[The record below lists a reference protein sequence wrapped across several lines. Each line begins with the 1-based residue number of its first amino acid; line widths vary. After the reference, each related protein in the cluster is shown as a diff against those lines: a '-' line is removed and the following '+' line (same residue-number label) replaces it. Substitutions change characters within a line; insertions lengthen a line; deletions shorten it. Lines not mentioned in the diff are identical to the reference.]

1 MKMPCSVARLLTC
14 SVARLLNRVSLSA
27 GIKPPPDRILLP
39 RFDAF
44 TEGAPIRQ
52 AAGRIWRLVFGEPV
66 SDTALSKRVRQGLDR
81 QQAARE
87 IIVGWIQAAIIAF
100 FAVVYAVSP
109 KPFPAGADTLSEP
122 VPWTL
127 AIYAG
132 FTAARIFLA
141 YRGQLRHGLVALS
154 VVVDIAVLMIVIWS
168 FHLQYQAPPSLYLKA
183 PTLMYVFIFIALRA
197 LRFDPRYVLL
207 AGGCA
212 ALGWLLLFLYA
223 ATESSGAVFTH
234 SYVEHVASYKILR
247 AAEIDKIVSILIV
260 TGILALS
267 VIRARRC
274 LVSSLAEH
282 VAATDLAR
290 FFVPEVARQIRGAES
305 NPTAGQGE
313 RRDAAIL
320 FVDIRGFTSLSSHM
334 TAQELIALLGNYH
347 ARIVP
352 VIERHGGSID
362 KYLGDGILA
371 SFGAVSPR
379 VRYAADLCRAI
390 EEVAATACAW
400 QREREGSKAPAPMI
414 VAAGAVG
421 EVVFGIIGYET
432 RLEYT
437 VVGEIVNLVA
447 KLEKHTRR
455 EKVRALTTLRSL
467 ELAITQGYEPQGR
480 IEKRPGRVV
489 EGVDAP
495 VDLAVLAP

>member
-1 MKMPCSVARLLTC
+1 MP
-14 SVARLLNRVSLSA
+14 
-27 GIKPPPDRILLP
+27 P

-44 TEGAPIRQ
+44 AEGGPIRQ
-52 AAGRIWRLVFGEPV
+52 AASRIWRLVFGEPV
-66 SDTALSKRVRQGLDR
+66 HDTALSKRVRQGLDR
-81 QQAARE
+81 QQAASE

-100 FAVVYAVSP
+100 FAVVYAVAP
-109 KPFPAGADTLSEP
+109 KAFPPGTLSEP

-132 FTAARIFLA
+132 FTAARIVLA

-154 VVVDIAVLMIVIWS
+154 VVIDITVLMIVIWS
-168 FHLQYQAPPSLYLKA
+168 FHLQYQAPPALYLKA

-197 LRFDPRYVLL
+197 LRFEPRYVLL

-223 ATESSGAVFTH
+223 ATESTGAVFTH
-234 SYVEHVASYKILR
+234 SYVDYVTSYKILR
-247 AAEIDKIVSILIV
+247 GAEIDKIVSILIV

-282 VAATDLAR
+282 AAAADLAR

-400 QREREGSKAPAPMI
+400 QREREGSMAPAPMI
-414 VAAGAVG
+414 VAAGAAG
-421 EVVFGIIGYET
+421 EVVFGTIGYET

-455 EKVRALTTLRSL
+455 EKVRALTTLHSL
-467 ELAITQGYEPQGR
+467 GLAITQGYEPQGR